1 MYMLRR
7 EPTMK
12 GEKEEVLKRIAHDL
26 EWLYHNAPD
35 KGERGAVSHVEDI
48 VLNWLDA
55 EIGKR
60 FAE

>member
-1 MYMLRR
+1 
-7 EPTMK
+7 MK
-12 GEKEEVLKRIAHDL
+12 SEKERVLKRIAHDL

-35 KGERGAVSHVEDI
+35 KGERDAVSHVEDV

>member
-1 MYMLRR
+1 
-7 EPTMK
+7 MK
-12 GEKEEVLKRIAHDL
+12 GEKEKILKRIAHDL
-26 EWLYHNAPD
+26 EWLYHSAAD
-35 KGERGAVSHVEDI
+35 KGERDAVSFVEDI